1 MLIIFHLL
9 LLLRVKRCT
18 GDLSFVTKTVEVG
31 DEVTLTCTRQTS
43 DYDAMFYWIR
53 LVSGNFPEFLGGTFS
68 FNYDG
73 VTTTPHIT
81 TKQGP
86 GSFFLH
92 INEIKPSDA
101 GVYYCIKVDL
111 LDMKFLNGTFLRF
124 KGPKPEITSALHI
137 APSDPVRPGDSV
149 TLQCSVLSDS
159 EVKMCPANHSVY
171 WFRAGSDDSHPSV
184 IYAHGNSGD
193 QCERSPEVPSLQ
205 KCVYNFSKNISSSDA
220 GTYYCAVATCGQ
232 IYFGNGT
239 KLDIEENVW
248 DLQKANT
255 VLFLLCATL
264 AISLAVI
271 VFLIHT
277 IKKKTCNRCGEA
289 TASSGYQQRHQT
301 DQDSLAYSAPTFSK
315 KKTGVAERK
324 GAQSAQRETVY
335 TDIQTSVI
343 D

>member
-239 KLDIEENVW
+239 KLDIEETNMW
-248 DLQKANT
+248 SQTASPII
-255 VLFLLCATL
+255 FLLSGVSSLIVIACLICA
-264 AISLAVI
+264 
-271 VFLIHT
+271 
-277 IKKKTCNRCGEA
+277 IKRNSCDYCKVAAALHKN
-289 TASSGYQQRHQT
+289 SQKSQQNNEDT
-301 DQDSLAYSAPTFSK
+301 WAYSAAIFTVMRTGSGAIK
-315 KKTGVAERK
+315 KVQTAER
-324 GAQSAQRETVY
+324 ETGSLL
-335 TDIQTSVI
+335 Q
-343 D
+343 